1 MALRFTQNKAE
12 IGKKLDKELAK
23 EVNKKLQKIKPFI
36 TRQFKAV
43 LNTAL
48 LNSPEVNSLAAG
60 DLKGEFGL
68 DSDPTQELVAAIM
81 ATLDVQVKPITS
93 RRKGG
98 ITVLL
103 QPNDY
108 SNLLSQ
114 PWASQSIKDGS
125 IPWLKWLLTLGDEI
139 IISDYGVEFGAF
151 PDSRSGLA
159 KMATE
164 VAPYKVNSQ
173 YSGTADNNFIT
184 RAIRR
189 VRPELDRIFK
199 GALR

>member
-1 MALRFTQNKAE
+1 MALRFTQNQAA
-12 IGKKLDKELAK
+12 IGKQINKELAK
-23 EVNKKLQKIKPFI
+23 EVNKKLNKILPFV
-36 TRQFKAV
+36 TRQFKAI

-48 LNSPEVNSLAAG
+48 INSPEIKSLAAG

-81 ATLDVQVKPITS
+81 ATLDVKVKTVTAK
-93 RRKGG
+93 RKGG
-98 ITVLL
+98 LSVVL

-114 PWASQSIKDGS
+114 PWASQSIQNGS
-125 IPWLKWLLTLGDEI
+125 IPWLSWLLTLGDSI
-139 IISDYGVEFGAF
+139 IIADYGVEFGAF

-164 VAPYKVNSQ
+164 VSPYKVNSQ

>member
-1 MALRFTQNKAE
+1 MFN
-12 IGKKLDKELAK
+12 DS
-23 EVNKKLQKIKPFI
+23 LQKTI
-36 TRQFKAV
+36 
-43 LNTAL
+43 
-48 LNSPEVNSLAAG
+48 E
-60 DLKGEFGL
+60 
-68 DSDPTQELVAAIM
+68 
-81 ATLDVQVKPITS
+81 
-93 RRKGG
+93 
-98 ITVLL
+98 
-103 QPNDY
+103 
-108 SNLLSQ
+108 
-114 PWASQSIKDGS
+114 
-125 IPWLKWLLTLGDEI
+125 EI
-139 IISDYGVEFGAF
+139 YKMKNQLISDYGVEFGAF

>member
-1 MALRFTQNKAE
+1 MALRFTQTKAA
-12 IGKKLDKELAK
+12 IGKEIDKELAK
-23 EVNKKLQKIKPFI
+23 KVNAKLKKIKPFI
-36 TRQFKAV
+36 TRQFRSV
-43 LNTAL
+43 ITTSL
-48 LNSPEVNSLAAG
+48 LNSPEVNALAGG
-60 DLKGEFGL
+60 DLKAEFGL
-68 DSDPTQELVAAIM
+68 DFDPTQELVAAIM
-81 ATLDVQVKPITS
+81 ATLDVQVKSVTKT
-93 RRKGG
+93 RKGG

-114 PWASQSIKDGS
+114 PWASQAIRNGS
-125 IPWLKWLLTLGDEI
+125 IPWLEWLLTLGDSI
-139 IISDYGVEFGAF
+139 IISDYGVEFGNF

-173 YSGTADNNFIT
+173 YSGTVDSNFIT

>member
-93 RRKGG
+93 RRQGG
-98 ITVLL
+98 ITVIL

-151 PDSRSGLA
+151 PDSRS
-159 KMATE
+159 
-164 VAPYKVNSQ
+164 
-173 YSGTADNNFIT
+173 
-184 RAIRR
+184 
-189 VRPELDRIFK
+189 
-199 GALR
+199 

>member
-1 MALRFTQNKAE
+1 MALRFTQNKAA
-12 IGKKLDKELAK
+12 IGKKIDQELAK
-23 EVNKKLQKIKPFI
+23 QVNKKLKQIKLFI
-36 TRQFKAV
+36 TRQFKSIIT
-43 LNTAL
+43 TAL

-60 DLKGEFGL
+60 DLKAEFGL

-81 ATLDVQVKPITS
+81 ATLDVQVKSVTKA
-93 RRKGG
+93 RKGG
-98 ITVLL
+98 ITVVL
-103 QPNDY
+103 QPNDF

-114 PWASQSIKDGS
+114 PWASQSIKGGS
-125 IPWLKWLLTLGDEI
+125 IPWLEWLLTLGDTI
-139 IISDYGVEFGAF
+139 IISDFGVEFGNF

-164 VAPYKVNSQ
+164 VAPYKVNGQ
-173 YSGTADNNFIT
+173 YSGTVENNFIT
-184 RAIRR
+184 RAVRR

>member
-1 MALRFTQNKAE
+1 MALRFTQTKAA
-12 IGKKLDKELAK
+12 IGKEIDKELAK
-23 EVNKKLQKIKPFI
+23 QVNAKLTKIKPFI
-36 TRQFKAV
+36 TRQFRSV
-43 LNTAL
+43 ITTSL
-48 LNSPEVNSLAAG
+48 LNSPEVNALAGG
-60 DLKGEFGL
+60 DLKAEFGL
-68 DSDPTQELVAAIM
+68 DFDPTQELVAAIM
-81 ATLDVQVKPITS
+81 ATLDVQVKSVTKT
-93 RRKGG
+93 RKGG

-114 PWASQSIKDGS
+114 PWASQAIRNGS
-125 IPWLKWLLTLGDEI
+125 IPWLEWLLTLGDSI
-139 IISDYGVEFGAF
+139 IISDYGVEFGNF

-173 YSGTADNNFIT
+173 YSGTVDSNFIT